1 MTVRR
6 QIEQLLAAA
15 LAAAQADDRLPAID
29 TDDLGVE
36 RSRVKEADFS
46 STLPMR
52 LARAVGAA
60 PRDIAATIVDSIAP
74 SPMLAE
80 VSVAGPGFINF
91 LLADAWLAERIAEIL
106 ESGTAFGRSDAGAGR
121 RVQVEFV
128 SVNPTG
134 PLTVGHGRG
143 AVLGDVLARV
153 LDATGHAVQRE
164 YYVNDSGNQVRL
176 LGASMYSHYAAEFD
190 VEVAF
195 PAGGYLGDYVV
206 DWARAIA
213 AEEGRRFLELAE
225 DDAVDEFTRLGI
237 ELALGAIREHLGELD
252 IEFANWFHESELHAA
267 GAVTGAIDRLRDR
280 GHVAEREGAVWFV
293 HGDEGDDS
301 ENVLVKRTGEP
312 TYLTTDIA
320 YHRNKFEEREF
331 ELVIDILGA
340 DHHGHA
346 PRMHAAMDALGIP
359 RERLTYLICQMVH
372 VVVEGIPV
380 KQSKRAGDF
389 ELFSQ
394 LVADVGP
401 DATRYHML
409 ARAADSQMEFD
420 VDLARSQTE
429 ENPVHKIRYA
439 HARIASILR
448 KAADQ
453 KIDTAEA
460 DLSLL
465 TEAPELDLI
474 RTMLD
479 YPELLDSAGRTL
491 EPHHLPHFALNLA
504 GQFNSYYHVHRVIS
518 EDKER
523 TRARLQLV
531 SAVKQVLANILGL
544 MGITA
549 PERMVR
555 EAEAEAETGA

>member
-1 MTVRR
+1 MTVRQ
-6 QIEQLLAAA
+6 QIEKLLGAA
-15 LAAAQADDRLPAID
+15 LAAAQAGDRLPDID

-36 RSRVKEADFS
+36 RSRVKEADYS

-60 PRDIAATIVDSIAP
+60 PRDIAAAVVSSMEP
-74 SPMLAE
+74 SEMLAE

-91 LLADAWLAERIAEIL
+91 RLDDAWLAGQVETIGRAGER
-106 ESGTAFGRSDAGAGR
+106 FGHSDAGDRR

-134 PLTVGHGRG
+134 PLTVGHGGG

-153 LDATGHAVQRE
+153 LEATGYEVQRE

-176 LGASMYSHYAAEFD
+176 LGASIYSHYAAEFD
-190 VEVAF
+190 VDVPF
-195 PAGGYLGDYVV
+195 PAGGYLGGYVV

-213 AEEGRRFLELAE
+213 ADQGRRLLELSE
-225 DDAVDEFTRLGI
+225 DDAVTEFTRAGI
-237 ELALGAIREHLGELD
+237 DRALAAIREHLGELD
-252 IEFANWFHESELHAA
+252 IEFENWFHESELHAA
-267 GAVTGAIDRLRDR
+267 GAVVGAIDRLRER
-280 GHVAEREGAVWFV
+280 GHVSEREGAVWFA
-293 HGDEGDDS
+293 HGDDGDDS
-301 ENVLVKRTGEP
+301 DNVLVKRTGEP

-331 ELVIDILGA
+331 DRVIDILGA
-340 DHHGHA
+340 DHHGHV
-346 PRMHAAMDALGIP
+346 PRMHAAMEALGIP

-372 VVVEGIPV
+372 VVVDGVPV

-389 ELFSQ
+389 ELLSQ

-409 ARAADSQMEFD
+409 ARSADSQMDFD

-453 KIDTAEA
+453 KIDFSDA

-465 TEAPELDLI
+465 TETEELDLI
-474 RTMLD
+474 RAMLEYPEMLD
-479 YPELLDSAGRTL
+479 GAAKTL
-491 EPHHLPHFALNLA
+491 EPHHLPHYALNLA

-518 EDKER
+518 GDAAR

-531 SAVKQVLANILGL
+531 SAVKQVFANVLGL
-544 MGITA
+544 MGISA

-555 EAEAEAETGA
+555 EEEPAAGE